1 MAFSTRA
8 TIEPNKADL
17 GSMESLLDVL
27 AWSKLDGAVA
37 VGLLIALGADADSAI
52 HEVASIGP
60 DDFEDGLTVWRIDVV
75 DENAR
80 APTPMEKG
88 RARTFIRACRL
99 AAHLEWSAEE
109 TDAWNW
115 EEAQRGAKAEEA
127 RTAAILAASVGHSLP
142 PPVMPPAVRSVKV
155 SEIADVTKTIEAPV
169 LADCV
174 VSAAFKTFKAKMWTN
189 PRPEQ
194 EPTTDQ
200 LSALADLLA
209 HHSCYV
215 DLSIWGPHGMRILK
229 KMKVAGLIMVG
240 QGEFAPHEYRGPPDY
255 EHWLACWEVYQ
266 TAMIML
272 DACSP
277 PYLLAYA
284 ALIGHY
290 NKRYGARCWALI
302 YQMESRFRK
311 ETMERGRRQA
321 NDDLDEAIARGGT
334 HPFDPAR
341 PWEYIFKMAT
351 EGGASEAKY
360 WHINIEEPC
369 VLIIAGRYSTA
380 EFLEGDAPVCAASSA
395 HIATAGTPG
404 SYVVADNGGSA
415 ARRPP
420 AQQPPPKRQA
430 TVDRAPK
437 QQLPPRAKTGPAIEK
452 DGKYVT
458 NRVGN
463 YLCINFNAGMCPA
476 KKGAHVCPKDDKLR
490 HNCNLC
496 LSSSHGANTCTV
508 GKTDTKAYNK
518 AKR

>member
-1 MAFSTRA
+1 
-8 TIEPNKADL
+8 
-17 GSMESLLDVL
+17 
-27 AWSKLDGAVA
+27 
-37 VGLLIALGADADSAI
+37 
-52 HEVASIGP
+52 
-60 DDFEDGLTVWRIDVV
+60 
-75 DENAR
+75 
-80 APTPMEKG
+80 
-88 RARTFIRACRL
+88 
-99 AAHLEWSAEE
+99 
-109 TDAWNW
+109 
-115 EEAQRGAKAEEA
+115 
-127 RTAAILAASVGHSLP
+127 
-142 PPVMPPAVRSVKV
+142 
-155 SEIADVTKTIEAPV
+155 
-169 LADCV
+169 
-174 VSAAFKTFKAKMWTN
+174 
-189 PRPEQ
+189 
-194 EPTTDQ
+194 
-200 LSALADLLA
+200 LADLLS

-215 DLSIWGPHGMRILK
+215 DLSIWGPHGLRILK

-321 NDDLDEAIARGGT
+321 NDDLDEAISRGQT

-380 EFLEGDAPVCAASSA
+380 EFLDGDAPVCSASSS

-404 SYVVADNGGSA
+404 GHVVVDNS

-420 AQQPPPKRQA
+420 AQQPPAKRHA
-430 TVDRAPK
+430 PEVRAPA
-437 QQLPPRAKTGPAIEK
+437 QHPAAQGKKGSGFATEQ
-452 DGKYVT
+452 DGKYTT
-458 NRVGN
+458 NKQGN
-463 YLCINFNAGMCPA
+463 QLCYGFNLGTCPNS
-476 KKGAHVCPKDDKLR
+476 KPGQHVCPKNDKLR
-490 HNCNLC
+490 HNCSLC
-496 LSSSHGANTCTV
+496 LSNGHGANSCTV
-508 GKTDTKAYNK
+508 GKTVQKPLKPNGHA
-518 AKR
+518 AKKR